1 MISDE
6 LKKIVYN
13 VNDENIAKLGVML
26 ATADMQLFE
35 AEKNKAIGADT
46 NIDPKIMANFSLNM
60 NPEEMK
66 QYIEKAQA
74 TQKEKIKELDIKIMD
89 AKSAY
94 RSIAIV
100 FDTVKLIVEN
110 RNVNKN

>member
-1 MISDE
+1 MISNE
-6 LKKIVYN
+6 LNEIVYN

-26 ATADMQLFE
+26 ANADMQLFE
-35 AEKNKAIGADT
+35 AEKNKAIGAGT
-46 NIDPKIMANFSLNM
+46 NIDSKAIANFSLNM

-74 TQKEKIKELDIKIMD
+74 VQKEKVKELDIKIMD
-89 AKSAY
+89 AKSIY

-110 RNVNKN
+110 RNANKN